1 MLVKRHQVVIDTNV
15 LVAAL
20 RSKRD
25 ASHKLLLLLGSDKFQ
40 LNISVPLLFE
50 YEDAA
55 KREALPLESADIDDI
70 LDYICAVANKREVF
84 FLWRPYL
91 SDPKDDFILE
101 LAVEAQC
108 DFVITYNKR
117 DFKGIEK
124 FAIEAAT
131 PKEFLQ
137 IIGELP

>member
-1 MLVKRHQVVIDTNV
+1 M
-15 LVAAL
+15 
-20 RSKRD
+20 
-25 ASHKLLLLLGSDKFQ
+25 Q
-40 LNISVPLLFE
+40 L
-50 YEDAA
+50 
-55 KREALPLESADIDDI
+55 KEALPLESADIDDI

-124 FAIEAAT
+124 FGIEAAT